1 MRPEPST
8 ILRYLLQLG
17 GSQALSSLEAHDIPK
32 AARELGADVSAGQYL
47 HPDLQET
54 YLRYANS
61 AVNNDIL
68 YEGNVKW
75 SKVSKQVNQVD
86 MPTVVS
92 CTGSLTSPEQT
103 GNKQNFLNTKS
114 HHLLSLTR
122 ISSNFFNPR
131 SRVTV
136 VTLSVC
142 RHEICYIPRLY
153 VENKVS

>member
-61 AVNNDIL
+61 AVNNDIV
-68 YEGNVKW
+68 YEGNIKR

-86 MPTVVS
+86 MLTVAS
-92 CTGSLTSPEQT
+92 HPQT
-103 GNKQNFLNTKS
+103 EM
-114 HHLLSLTR
+114 
-122 ISSNFFNPR
+122 
-131 SRVTV
+131 V
-136 VTLSVC
+136 VA
-142 RHEICYIPRLY
+142 
-153 VENKVS
+153 